1 MTSTATKATL
11 WFTLDDPA
19 HKLEKPFLHNY
30 RVDGVQRTNLS
41 YTSVENIN
49 IKDMRSHLVDY
60 SQNGFTMA
68 ELDSCLKYDEFKD
81 RGRVEGIFLR
91 EARGVMREITGTEE
105 VFVIEYKVEIFVDD
119 PVRFRM
125 SMQMSW
131 SQELFQY
138 WAPTAVNY
146 SGDDAVDRIRYVFGD
161 KAESYLDRSFQL
173 LNLWKPLKGPVR
185 DCPLAVCD
193 PATIDQNCDVC
204 YVDLIDPTNVGELAN
219 IHYNAKQSWYYIRDQ
234 KATEALVFKGYDSK
248 KPDMLG
254 VPHCAFMKDANVSED
269 EVRESIE
276 VRAVAFFP

>member
-1 MTSTATKATL
+1 
-11 WFTLDDPA
+11 
-19 HKLEKPFLHNY
+19 
-30 RVDGVQRTNLS
+30 
-41 YTSVENIN
+41 
-49 IKDMRSHLVDY
+49 
-60 SQNGFTMA
+60 MA

-91 EARGVMREITGTEE
+91 EARGVMRDITGTEE
-105 VFVIEYKVEIFVDD
+105 VFVIEYKVEMYPWSSYTFVDG

-125 SMQMSW
+125 SMQTSW
-131 SQELFQY
+131 SQELFRY
-138 WAPTAVNY
+138 WAPTA
-146 SGDDAVDRIRYVFGD
+146 
-161 KAESYLDRSFQL
+161 L

-219 IHYNAKQSWYYIRDQ
+219 IHYNVKQSWYYISDQ

-254 VPHCAFMKDANVSED
+254 VPHCAFMKDANVPED